1 MRELTTGK
9 RRGLQQCATTNGGL
23 AVLALDH
30 RNNLRRALQ
39 REKDEIVPD
48 ETLITFKREITR
60 ILSPSASAVLLD
72 PEYSA
77 FQTIAGSDLPGSTG
91 LIVAVEAT
99 GYAGDSEARE
109 SRILD
114 GWSVRQ
120 AKRMGASGLKLL
132 VYYHPDASTARD
144 IEALVAQV
152 AEDCQR
158 EDIALFL
165 EPLSYALVPDETGL
179 HGDERRHV
187 VLETARRL
195 TPLGVDILKAEF
207 PLDTHLDQDE
217 SAWRDACAELSSASL
232 IPWILLS
239 ASVDFN
245 TFLRQ
250 VRIACENG
258 ASGVAAGRAV
268 WKEASDLSG
277 IDRSRFLHGQARQR
291 MRRLVGLCDA
301 LARPW
306 VEFFTVSEPGAT
318 FYASYG

>member
-9 RRGLQQCATTNGGL
+9 RRGLQQCSTANGGL

-39 REKDEIVPD
+39 RETGEVVPD
-48 ETLITFKREITR
+48 TALIAFKREITR
-60 ILSPSASAVLLD
+60 TLAPTASAMLLD

-77 FQTIAGSDLPGSTG
+77 FQTIAGNDLPGSTG

-99 GYAGDSEARE
+99 GYVGDSEARE

-120 AKRMGASGLKLL
+120 AKRMGASALKLL

-152 AEDCQR
+152 AEDCRQ

-165 EPLSYALVPDETGL
+165 EPLSYALADTRAN
-179 HGDERRHV
+179 ERQQV
-187 VLETARRL
+187 VIETARRL
-195 TPLGVDILKAEF
+195 TPLGADVLKAEF
-207 PLDTHLDQDE
+207 PLDAQLNPDE

-232 IPWILLS
+232 IPWVLLS

-245 TFLRQ
+245 TYLRQ
-250 VRIACENG
+250 VRIACESG

-268 WKEASDLSG
+268 WKEASALSEA
-277 IDRSRFLHGQARQR
+277 DRIRFLHDEASQR

-306 VEFFTVSEPGAT
+306 AEFFTAQEPGAT
-318 FYASYG
+318 FYASYE